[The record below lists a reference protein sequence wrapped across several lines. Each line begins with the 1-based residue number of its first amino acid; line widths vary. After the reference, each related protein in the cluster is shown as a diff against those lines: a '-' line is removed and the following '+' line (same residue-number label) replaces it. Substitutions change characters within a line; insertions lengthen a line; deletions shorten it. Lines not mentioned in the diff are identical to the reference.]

1 MLGVDSCQEMFSSRW
16 SLWLFLLYITLFVNQ
31 GWLVTRSQKTDN
43 KYNYDTE
50 IAVFL
55 TEGIKLLVCTV
66 GYSFQNS
73 FLSIVSETSKNIRVA
88 VLYFVPAGLY
98 CIYNNLSYVNLS
110 TFDPTT
116 YFLALQL
123 RVVATGVV
131 FQVIFNKK
139 LSGKQWFSLVLLT
152 AGCML
157 KVINFGDAPI
167 EIAHQSQGKQL
178 SLSASFSSILL
189 LLQVACSCLAGVYN
203 EYLLKSHS
211 ENLGLYLQNI
221 FQYLDSMICIIVILT
236 FGGNIDKLFNHE
248 TYVPFNNIKVLLV
261 IFNNAAIG
269 IVTSFFLRYLNSILK
284 TFASGLELIFTAIL
298 SRLLFSI
305 PIYLNTV
312 LSIIVV
318 TVATVI
324 YSQNPVSTTK
334 VSGKKDREKLLE
346 KTESIV

>member
-1 MLGVDSCQEMFSSRW
+1 MLGFFSCLEMFPSKW

-31 GWLVTRSQKTDN
+31 GWLVTKSQKSDN

-55 TEGIKLLVCTV
+55 TEGIKLFVCIV
-66 GYSFQNS
+66 GYSFQHG
-73 FLSIVSETSKNIRVA
+73 FLSIVSETSRNTRVA
-88 VLYFVPAGLY
+88 ALYFVPAGLY
-98 CIYNNLSYVNLS
+98 CIYNNLSYINLS

-157 KVINFGDAPI
+157 KVINFGDAPV
-167 EIAHQSQGKQL
+167 EIAQQAQGKQL
-178 SLSASFSSILL
+178 SLSASFSSMLL

-211 ENLGLYLQNI
+211 ENLSLYLQNI
-221 FQYLDSMICIIVILT
+221 FQYLDSIICIVIILT
-236 FGGNIDKLFNHE
+236 FGGNINKLFDHE
-248 TYVPFNNIKVLLV
+248 TYVPFNNIKVFLV

-284 TFASGLELIFTAIL
+284 TFASGLELVFTAIL
-298 SRLLFSI
+298 SRVLFSI

-312 LSIIVV
+312 LSIFVV

-324 YSQNPVSTTK
+324 YSQNPVSTAK
-334 VSGKKDREKLLE
+334 VRGKEDREKLLE
-346 KTESIV
+346 KSESIV